1 MARLRFCFESHLL
14 VILCHNSPKKS
25 LCLFAYAFSSFCV
38 GHSPSVVFF
47 TVFAKPDLP
56 NNTFKQVLDIMM
68 KSSWGLN
75 ELAVKHNSTGPSL
88 WMERKEGR
96 WVKTD
101 IFSSYVLAGKK
112 WVNLKRKES
121 VFNTK
126 ELCYT
131 AVSYNICSH
140 DFVPLL
146 FILLLWCVQKSH
158 LTSSAD
164 CKAKIAL

>member
-38 GHSPSVVFF
+38 GHSPGVVFF
-47 TVFAKPDLP
+47 TVFAKSDLP

-88 WMERKEGR
+88 WMERKGR
-96 WVKTD
+96 WVETD

-112 WVNLKRKES
+112 WVSLKRKCLQHQRALLHS
-121 VFNTK
+121 SKLYLQSWFCPLTFHSFV
-126 ELCYT
+126 
-131 AVSYNICSH
+131 VVCSEISL
-140 DFVPLL
+140 DQQCWL
-146 FILLLWCVQKSH
+146 
-158 LTSSAD
+158 
-164 CKAKIAL
+164 